1 MNMVDKAD
9 ISNAQRA
16 WGDGIVAIANAH
28 LSGGDYVGI
37 ARNHVETLYA
47 YGISPVLFKPTLAAE
62 EQFRPNFESALSY
75 FVASNNECPEDK
87 GFAIKGWTNVRFEN
101 SDIILRDDSAIA
113 MGNYFFTGQDGN
125 EVKVEYTFGYIVD
138 ENGALRINL
147 HHSSMPAVKN

>member
-1 MNMVDKAD
+1 MVMVNELD
-9 ISNAQRA
+9 INNAQKA
-16 WGDGIVAIANAH
+16 WGDGIVAIASAH

-47 YGISPVLFKPTLAAE
+47 YGIGPVLFKPTLAAE

-87 GFAIKGWTNVRFEN
+87 GFAIKGWKNVRFAN
-101 SDIILRDDSAIA
+101 AGMILEESSALA
-113 MGNYFFTGQDGN
+113 MGNYFFTDQDDN
-125 EVKVEYTFGYIVD
+125 EVKVEYTFVYILD

-147 HHSSMPAVKN
+147 HHSSMPAVSN